1 MTVVSTMP
9 ILQALAAAA
18 DGADRAERQYRQE
31 AAQRTAA
38 LEQERAFAFRR
49 LNLMRE
55 LADAIATADAEES
68 AVGVAAATL
77 RGKLGWSGESE
88 ARNEVLERFAPVTR
102 ALFRS
107 LTGEDE
113 PVPSPQDVLADFERW
128 YAGSRGTPFWI
139 LFERYVQ
146 QTPLVDF

>member
-1 MTVVSTMP
+1 MTAVSALP
-9 ILQALAAAA
+9 VLQALAAAA
-18 DGADRAERQYRQE
+18 DGADRAERQYRQD
-31 AAQRTAA
+31 AGQRIAA

-55 LADAIATADAEES
+55 LADAIAGADAEES
-68 AVGVAAATL
+68 AVGIAAATL
-77 RGKLGWSGESE
+77 RGKLGWSSESE
-88 ARNEVLERFAPVTR
+88 ARSEVTERFAPVAQ

-113 PVPSPQDVLADFERW
+113 PVPAPQLALADFERW
-128 YAGSRGTPFWI
+128 YADSRKTPFWI

-146 QTPLVDF
+146 ETPLVDF